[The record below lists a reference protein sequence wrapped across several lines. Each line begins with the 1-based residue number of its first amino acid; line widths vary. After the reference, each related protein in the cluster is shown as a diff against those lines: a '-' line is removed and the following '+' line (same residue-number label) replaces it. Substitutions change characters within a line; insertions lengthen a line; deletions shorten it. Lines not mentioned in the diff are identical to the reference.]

1 MKTDKTRAK
10 NFVLS
15 VFIRFIR
22 GQTVLIFP
30 ALTPTVEQ
38 QRIGDRRSILER
50 HLERHLGVG
59 AK

>member
-15 VFIRFIR
+15 VFIR

-38 QRIGDRRSILER
+38 QWIGDRRSILER
-50 HLERHLGVG
+50 HLG
-59 AK
+59 